1 MLIYKLEKD
10 LCNRAAAQLN
20 WKLTQLRSAINIKGN
35 RMINGKSLVGIL
47 SAGLQ
52 KGDVIQIMFDYE
64 DETNKVK
71 EIFDEVGYEINEQI
85 E

>member
-1 MLIYKLEKD
+1 
-10 LCNRAAAQLN
+10 
-20 WKLTQLRSAINIKGN
+20 
-35 RMINGKSLVGIL
+35 MINGKSLVGIL